1 MPRGRKKSAEPKE
14 EKSYS
19 SVEEGDEIVKK
30 LCDKYPEILWAVE
43 PQSVGVYGC
52 DNRESPSNNTALA
65 KIRKVNGVLKAV
77 LEKNNIPLK
86 YVVELYWSDYREW
99 SLYTKQWVIFHE
111 LCHILDPEAKG
122 LRKHNI
128 EDFTL
133 TLDIVG
139 IKGYKQDNLPDLLGE
154 KPVEFD
160 KNIVAQMMK
169 PDVDV
174 KEDDAPTP
182 PE

>member
-19 SVEEGDEIVKK
+19 SVEEGDVIVKK
-30 LCDKYPEILWAVE
+30 LCEKYPEILWAVE

-52 DNRESPSNNTALA
+52 DNQEAPTNCNAMA
-65 KIRKVNGVLKAV
+65 KIRKVNGVLKAI

-86 YVVELYWSDYREW
+86 YIIELYWSDFREW
-99 SLYTKQWVIFHE
+99 SMRTKQWVLFHE
-111 LCHILDPEAKG
+111 LCHILDPDAKG

-128 EDFTL
+128 EDFSL
-133 TLDIVG
+133 TLDVVG
-139 IKGYKQDNLPDLLGE
+139 IGGYKQDNLPDLLGD

-160 KNIVAQMMK
+160 KKIVAAMMK
-169 PDVDV
+169 PDQP

>member
-1 MPRGRKKSAEPKE
+1 MGRKKNLEPKE
-14 EKSYS
+14 EKSFS
-19 SVEEGDEIVKK
+19 VVEEGEEIVKK
-30 LCDKYPEILWAVE
+30 LCEKYPEVLWAVE

-52 DNRESPSNNTALA
+52 DNQEAPASCNTLA

-86 YVVELYWSDYREW
+86 YIIELYWSDWREW
-99 SLYTKQWVIFHE
+99 GMPTKQWILFHE
-111 LCHILDPEAKG
+111 LCHILDPDAKG

-128 EDFTL
+128 EDFSL

-139 IKGYKQDNLPDLLGE
+139 INGYKQENLPNLLGD

-160 KNIVAQMMK
+160 KRIVAAMMK
-169 PDVDV
+169 PV
-174 KEDDAPTP
+174 EDKAEEAPTP